1 MREVAETAHRVA
13 HPHTEKLSTIGG
25 YAVLAYALRV
35 LMVILDIIVPAIPGQ
50 AVPVIPEVT
59 VPL

>member
-1 MREVAETAHRVA
+1 MIFKRIECTRLESV
-13 HPHTEKLSTIGG
+13 
-25 YAVLAYALRV
+25 
-35 LMVILDIIVPAIPGQ
+35 VILDIIVPAIPGQ